1 MQKSKGMNRHQKAV
15 YTPGERRAGREQIEE
30 LLLKSRSEEVEDRC
44 EAAENLC
51 PCHVRRRI
59 PEVWEALYRMLED
72 PEVTVR
78 RAAWHT
84 LEDGGRPDDPALDSI
99 IERALATETDRQV
112 RRFAEMIAGPRREK
126 EMHLLRAQGA
136 NQPKTR
142 GKCDFCGQS
151 NIFVERDY
159 SVEIPA
165 GDHYRP
171 AWKCGECRD

>member
-1 MQKSKGMNRHQKAV
+1 MPGQKGLNKHQKLV
-15 YTPGERRAGREQIEE
+15 YKVGERRTGREQIEE
-30 LLLKSRSEEVEDRC
+30 LLVKSVSEDVEDRC

-84 LEDGGRPDDPALDSI
+84 LEDGGRPDDPTLDTI
-99 IERALATETDRQV
+99 IERTLATETDRQV
-112 RRFAEMIAGPRREK
+112 LRFIEIVSRPRHEM

-136 NQPKTR
+136 TQPKTR
-142 GKCDFCGQS
+142 GKCDFCGES
-151 NIFVERDY
+151 NAVVERDY
-159 SVEIPA
+159 SVEIPTD
-165 GDHYRP
+165 DHYRP
-171 AWKCGECRD
+171 AWKCVKCQG